1 MDNKSTTK
9 SRAGKTAKKAA
20 AAAELKNIGSEKAR
34 ASTAS
39 IKTRNSNT
47 VGVENSTT
55 SNILRIVS
63 IVVPQSD
70 KGLGLNVLFHEGLR
84 NSTADRKSPRHAYV
98 HIKWA
103 DIRSTYCTEQYAVC
117 KDGNGVAVCADLT
130 RVDDSKMVSL
140 TKWIKENADSVT
152 PQNTDAKDAILIDED
167 IFVYCKNIYSGT
179 NATTTAENAEPTN
192 IVNDEG
198 VVVEKNVYIK
208 NEVTGFSDVS
218 SVKEA
223 DESYTEM
230 YEVAVL

>member
-1 MDNKSTTK
+1 MATK
-9 SRAGKTAKKAA
+9 AETKRAQATAKKAA
-20 AAAELKNIGSEKAR
+20 AAAELNSISGAKAR
-34 ASTAS
+34 ANTAS

-47 VGVENSTT
+47 IGIENSTT

-103 DIRSTYCTEQYAVC
+103 DMRSTYCTEQYAVC

-140 TKWIKENADSVT
+140 TKWIKDNAESVT
-152 PQNTDAKDAILIDED
+152 PKGTEVKDAILLDED
-167 IFVYCKNIYSGT
+167 IFVYCKNIYTGT
-179 NATTTAENAEPTN
+179 SSKTTSDKAEPIN
-192 IVNDEG
+192 IVNDAGE
-198 VVVEKNVYIK
+198 VVEENVYIK
-208 NEVTGFSDVS
+208 NDVTGFSDATSIEEV
-218 SVKEA
+218 
-223 DESYTEM
+223 DETYTEM
-230 YEVAVL
+230 YEVEVL